1 MLKNIRAKLMSNNSN
16 KNKLSNKIA
25 IILSIFFI
33 VIGGGYFI
41 YDEVVYKNKDIVTI
55 IPLLLMF
62 PIGVGIY
69 FLLKRGFSIM
79 SIKIL
84 IIVVCALLLGI
95 GSLWSF

>member
-1 MLKNIRAKLMSNNSN
+1 MSNNSN